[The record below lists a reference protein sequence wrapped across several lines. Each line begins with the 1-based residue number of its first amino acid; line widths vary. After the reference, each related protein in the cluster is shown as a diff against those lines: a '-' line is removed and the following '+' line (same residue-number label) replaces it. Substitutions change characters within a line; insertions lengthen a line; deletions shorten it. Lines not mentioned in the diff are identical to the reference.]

1 MNKQIFIISLLNIQY
16 HPKFGSKE
24 FLPYFSIYIIYS
36 VYSHIYLIQV
46 QWTSKVLYQM
56 SQMYLS
62 ITSLNLFTFS
72 SLFLEIF
79 LPTYHFL
86 KAWPTCGGH
95 LVIYPLVQP
104 QKPFICHDSRDNRSC
119 FTLLKAKRSDIHSYF
134 KFSMQWKHSSNLH
147 LEVRST
153 YSEFWIGS

>member
-1 MNKQIFIISLLNIQY
+1 MFSPGQLSFVLPNKIIKVMNKQIFIISLLNIQY

-79 LPTYHFL
+79 LFFKNLTYL
-86 KAWPTCGGH
+86 WPTCYLSFGSTSETFYMSWFLG
-95 LVIYPLVQP
+95 Q
-104 QKPFICHDSRDNRSC
+104 QKLFHTIKS
-119 FTLLKAKRSDIHSYF
+119 KKI
-134 KFSMQWKHSSNLH
+134 W
-147 LEVRST
+147 
-153 YSEFWIGS
+153 YSFVL